1 MLGRLVWAEIMDK
14 APSMGFSFS
23 CLSSSYLLVQSL
35 VNVGNFS
42 HPALPFSVLQ
52 GHDLLMG
59 PVEVIGDVGYLLKQT
74 V

>member
-1 MLGRLVWAEIMDK
+1 MDK
-14 APSMGFSFS
+14 APSRGIGFSFG
-23 CLSSSYLLVQSL
+23 CLSSSYLLIQSL

-42 HPALPFSVLQ
+42 DPALPFSVRQ

-59 PVEVIGDVGYLLKQT
+59 PVEVIGDIGYLLKQT